1 MLTTGF
7 SLLQV
12 DLQAG
17 VRRGEL
23 SPHMLSH
30 TQDLANLTVLSYFLS
45 RPDPPSCTSPATRRS
60 PSTPTTSHTCRMI
73 TDIFS
78 MLLQAPQVLLSF
90 FYTYCKHSKRPRICS
105 LGRFSRFRRPRLL
118 SLVSRLGWPLL
129 LSQACDGMAQLS
141 HWACQANNAS
151 RGRKM
156 ARVRRGLRWKL
167 ARRADQATAS
177 TKHPLHPTR
186 RG

>member
-1 MLTTGF
+1 MLTPGF
-7 SLLQV
+7 SPLQV

-30 TQDLANLTVLSYFLS
+30 TQDLANLTMCHISSPGRTLHRV
-45 RPDPPSCTSPATRRS
+45 RPPPRAAPPR
-60 PSTPTTSHTCRMI
+60 PQLPPTCRMI

-78 MLLQAPQVLLSF
+78 TLLQAPQVLLSF

-177 TKHPLHPTR
+177 TKHPRHPTR